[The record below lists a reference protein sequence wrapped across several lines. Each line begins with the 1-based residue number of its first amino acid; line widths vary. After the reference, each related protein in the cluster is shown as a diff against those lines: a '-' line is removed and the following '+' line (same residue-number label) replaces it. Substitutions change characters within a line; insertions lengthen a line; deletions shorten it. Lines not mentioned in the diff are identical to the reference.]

1 MRLRSLEYRYVWAP
15 ALSHIRGSDG
25 SSGGLESTSSSR
37 PCESRDV
44 FKHGKF
50 LRRAAAS
57 YLGSRQPVASASTR
71 AVCAAELE
79 CEQGQQLLRIVQLSP
94 QLRRFA
100 EAARIEDCILKGL
113 ELFRPAQVL
122 PNRLSDREF
131 WPGRKQAST
140 LHPIFREFRPK
151 RSVCFIRVP
160 RGGFETVF
168 RSWQQTGL
176 SGTPSISEC
185 PSPCA
190 RVAASLRAGGWPGAP

>member
-44 FKHGKF
+44 FKRGKF
-50 LRRAAAS
+50 LCRAAAS

-94 QLRRFA
+94 QFLPSA
-100 EAARIEDCILKGL
+100 CIRIRW
-113 ELFRPAQVL
+113 F
-122 PNRLSDREF
+122 
-131 WPGRKQAST
+131 
-140 LHPIFREFRPK
+140 
-151 RSVCFIRVP
+151 
-160 RGGFETVF
+160 
-168 RSWQQTGL
+168 
-176 SGTPSISEC
+176 
-185 PSPCA
+185 
-190 RVAASLRAGGWPGAP
+190 LRAPSSNDGRRARPDRDRDPSCW